1 MILRP
6 QQLTPI
12 VVAETPLNVFIEIHL
27 GLWVIMIFWSAIFLA
42 VVNTS
47 LCILFATFWKIPFAW
62 SSCLILFHIHI
73 DMRECHFPVHIR
85 MHMTSCL
92 FWIVFG
98 LLWEAWDCWLLTC
111 NGSSHSVLI
120 CFIWHDSL
128 NDSIFIL
135 NCQGI
140 VPPQIQQCYRYG
152 QWHPSWSLQGSCLCL
167 EFTLPHCK

>member
-1 MILRP
+1 MWWSSAHSNWHPLLLPKLPSMCSSKFILDYERS
-6 QQLTPI
+6 L
-12 VVAETPLNVFIEIHL
+12 
-27 GLWVIMIFWSAIFLA
+27 FLVCHFSCC

-47 LCILFATFWKIPFAW
+47 CCILFATFWKIPFAW

-140 VPPQIQQCYRYG
+140 PPLRFNSAIDMANDILVEAFR
-152 QWHPSWSLQGSCLCL
+152 
-167 EFTLPHCK
+167 EVVFV